1 MSTSS
6 YMNKVA
12 LCSYTS
18 PKHAVLR
25 VELLFQSKLFGQI
38 HCVQNYLIFQVHV
51 QQAMIAY
58 FDVISFSHQSK
69 YILLG
74 VNIGPRLFTIK
85 HHSLCPKSFNNAV
98 SLIAKPHSLT
108 GSCPARHASC
118 NFRHQQK
125 YVLFQANQNTVF
137 LAGYVFLQVL
147 G

>member
-74 VNIGPRLFTIK
+74 VNIGPTDYSLRNTI
-85 HHSLCPKSFNNAV
+85 HCVQNH
-98 SLIAKPHSLT
+98 LITQCH
-108 GSCPARHASC
+108 
-118 NFRHQQK
+118 
-125 YVLFQANQNTVF
+125 
-137 LAGYVFLQVL
+137 
-147 G
+147 